1 LTSTKTG
8 LGAARRILAAAV
20 ERHARTGFPLSA
32 CLELAAS
39 ALKAE
44 LGVSTRTFAKSA
56 SHARALAAYGRVGSR
71 TVAELAAALDPQAD
85 DFNVHVAS
93 LVEQLDL
100 DLALYRRREG
110 RARTPESRLE
120 LSTAVEAMSI
130 PVYMVDP
137 DGVVTYF
144 NPACVAFAG
153 RRPRVGV
160 DRWHVAWRL
169 YTPQGD
175 HVPHDHCCTAQAL
188 RERRAFHWEALAE
201 RPDGSRVRFAA
212 APTPLFGQRGELLGA
227 VNVIIELETILAGAR
242 RTSEGCAPAT

>member
-20 ERHARTGFPLSA
+20 DRHVRTGFPLSA
-32 CLELAAS
+32 CVELAAS

-44 LGVSTRTFAKSA
+44 LGVSARTFAKSA
-56 SHARALAAYGRVGSR
+56 SHARALAAYGQVGSR
-71 TVAELAAALDPQAD
+71 TVAELAVALDPHSDEFGVQ
-85 DFNVHVAS
+85 VAS

-110 RARTPESRLE
+110 RARAPEPRLE
-120 LSTAVEAMSI
+120 ISTAIEAMRM

-137 DGVVTYF
+137 EGELTYF
-144 NPACVAFAG
+144 NPACITFAG
-153 RRPRVGV
+153 RRPRVGT

-169 YTPQGD
+169 YTAGGD
-175 HVPHDHCCTAQAL
+175 HIPLDRCCTAQAL
-188 RERRAFHWEALAE
+188 RERRAFHWEAVAE

-212 APTPLFGQRGELLGA
+212 APTPLFGGRGELLGA
-227 VNVIIELETILAGAR
+227 VNVLFELETILATAR
-242 RTSEGCAPAT
+242 RSPEGCSAAP